1 MTGLACLFR
10 VSGTPI
16 PQGHVRSV
24 TKGGRTWSFH
34 GSPGLKPWR
43 DQVAQVAA
51 DAMRGQ
57 DGPFQGPVEAALT
70 FHVARPK
77 SHYGTGRNARTL
89 KPQAPVHVTTRPD
102 ADRLARAVLDAISI
116 GPGPVLADDAQV
128 VVLYAAKRYCDLDE
142 GPGVTVFVADL
153 GDAVEVS
160 PFLKPGGQA

>member
-10 VSGTPI
+10 VSGLPI

-43 DQVAQVAA
+43 DQVALVAQ

-57 DGPFQGPVEAALT
+57 GEPYQGPVAVALG
-70 FHVARPK
+70 FRFPRPK

-89 KPQAPVHVTTRPD
+89 KPQAPAYMTTRPD
-102 ADRLARAVLDAISI
+102 VDRLARAVLDAISV
-116 GPGPVLADDAQV
+116 GPGPILADDSLV
-128 VVLYAAKRYCDLDE
+128 VSLEAGKAWCDLDE
-142 GPGVTVFVADL
+142 GPGVTVFVCDVAGMERAWYPPTL
-153 GDAVEVS
+153 
-160 PFLKPGGQA
+160 PRQA